1 VNSPRSPLAWPLAV
15 SLALH
20 LGLAWLFSPGAFDYR
35 PRQAKAVTLT
45 VSLPGAERRERTPAR
60 PPQASSAPPAAT
72 AATATAETPD
82 AVTQP
87 PRFLVAPD
95 LAALEDIPVPAAG
108 SLSLRLHVSALGTVD
123 RVIVIRSDPLP
134 TDLLD
139 GLRRRFESTRLTPA
153 VAGSR
158 AVASTLDVVI
168 RYEPAP
174 TPLLREP

>member
-1 VNSPRSPLAWPLAV
+1 MNKPRSPLAWPLAV

-20 LGLAWLFSPGAFDYR
+20 LGLVWLFSPGALDFR

-45 VSLPGAERRERTPAR
+45 VSLPGAERRARSPALP
-60 PPQASSAPPAAT
+60 PPQASAAPPAT
-72 AATATAETPD
+72 AATATAEPPG
-82 AVTQP
+82 AVTQQA
-87 PRFLVAPD
+87 RFLVAPD
-95 LAALEDIPVPAAG
+95 LTALEDIPVPTAG
-108 SLSLRLHVSALGTVD
+108 SLSLRLHVSALGSVD
-123 RVIVIRSDPLP
+123 RVVVIRSDPLP

-139 GLRRRFESTRLTPA
+139 GLRRRFENTRLRPA
-153 VAGSR
+153 LAGSQ